1 MESYIR
7 LFFSDFAYTHPSP
20 LALTCQPTCAVVYM
34 LTYTYTQHNAPTALV
49 SRLNDSLLCQKLSES
64 HFVLCLLLQWTVGV
78 RLLLDEL
85 TSRPVNNHQPLVLA
99 I

>member
-64 HFVLCLLLQWTVGV
+64 HFVLCLFSGLSECASSLMSSRVG
-78 RLLLDEL
+78 LSITINL
-85 TSRPVNNHQPLVLA
+85 
-99 I
+99 